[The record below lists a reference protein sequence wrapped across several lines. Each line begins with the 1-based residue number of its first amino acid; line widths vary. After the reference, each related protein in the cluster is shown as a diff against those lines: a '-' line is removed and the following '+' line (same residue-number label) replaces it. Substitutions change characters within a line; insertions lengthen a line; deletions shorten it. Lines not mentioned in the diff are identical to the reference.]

1 MTLQGSSIK
10 HEKERKTIRIG
21 QEEIKLLLFIE
32 NKAVFLENLKKSID
46 ELLELISEF
55 IRDSGRKRSV

>member
-10 HEKERKTIRIG
+10 HEKERKTIRTG

-32 NKAVFLENLKKSID
+32 NKAVFLENLKN
-46 ELLELISEF
+46 L
-55 IRDSGRKRSV
+55 